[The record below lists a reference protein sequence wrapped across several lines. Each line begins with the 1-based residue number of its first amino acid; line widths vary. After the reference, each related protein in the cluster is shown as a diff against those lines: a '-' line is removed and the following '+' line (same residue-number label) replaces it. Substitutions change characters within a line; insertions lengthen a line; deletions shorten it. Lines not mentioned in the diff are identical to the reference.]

1 MKSTHAVFL
10 RGFVVV
16 VVVQGGG
23 AAESAVAG
31 SFEGLD
37 RRDIHAHVGGRCILP
52 LEHWRPWRWSSCC
65 PGKETPR
72 LEALLPEGFHGL
84 YIPRRV
90 EDGDWSSIRRARL
103 ATRAEVYD
111 R

>member
-16 VVVQGGG
+16 VAVQGGG
-23 AAESAVAG
+23 AAESAASG
-31 SFEGLD
+31 SFEGLYTPEYP
-37 RRDIHAHVGGRCILP
+37 RACWWPMYLAVGAWC
-52 LEHWRPWRWSSCC
+52 PWRWSSC

-90 EDGDWSSIRRARL
+90 EDGDWSSIRRARS
-103 ATRAEVYD
+103 ARRAEVYD
-111 R
+111 H